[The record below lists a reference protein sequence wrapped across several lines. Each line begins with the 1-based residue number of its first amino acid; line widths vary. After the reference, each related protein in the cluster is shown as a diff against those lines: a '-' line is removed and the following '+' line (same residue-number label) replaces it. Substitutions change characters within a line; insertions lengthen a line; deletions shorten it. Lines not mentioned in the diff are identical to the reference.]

1 MSVEIT
7 VEYKGEILK
16 GILLKEDN
24 KYITI
29 KLKSGYN
36 CNVLKS
42 ECKIVSKK
50 KVEDRKSEKVMR
62 DKNKNLD
69 LPKVVILHT
78 GGTIASKVDY
88 KTGAVSSKF
97 TPKELMN
104 LYPELNEIVHIE
116 AKMIGNIFSG
126 DMNFN
131 HWNLLLD
138 EIDRVAYK
146 KNLAGIIISHGT
158 DTIQYSAPALQ
169 YSIENLN
176 VPIVMVGAQRSSDR
190 ASSDAYSNLR
200 AAVVFIKENSKFDRA
215 FRRVGVCMHKDIS
228 DKSFVVFDAI
238 NVRKMHSSRRD
249 AFKQINYEYIA
260 EIVDDKVVVN
270 REELF
275 TRESSGKFSYSK
287 YNAKLKIGFFKS
299 HPNLMSKEMRSLEF
313 YDGVVIEGT
322 GLGHMAVDEIDEFTK
337 ENSRNLSELENL
349 TKKVKVVMST
359 QCIYGGVNLNVYSYG
374 RHIKATDVFGHGMNL
389 TSETLFS
396 RLAYCLSKDKRN
408 FEKLWNSNLEGF
420 DIRSVDVSYEK

>member
-1 MSVEIT
+1 MSREIV
-7 VEYKGEILK
+7 VEYKNEILK
-16 GILLKEDN
+16 GILLKEDTM
-24 KYITI
+24 YMTI

-42 ECKIVSKK
+42 QCRVVSKK
-50 KVEDRKSEKVMR
+50 RVTDRKSEKVIK
-62 DKNKNLD
+62 DKSKDLD
-69 LPKVVILHT
+69 LPRVVILHT

-97 TPKELMN
+97 TPNELIGM
-104 LYPELNEIVHIE
+104 YPELNEIVHIE

-138 EIDRVAYK
+138 EIDKTAKK

-158 DTIQYSAPALQ
+158 DTIGYSAPALQ
-169 YSIENLN
+169 YAIENLN
-176 VPIVMVGAQRSSDR
+176 IPIVVVGAQRSSDR

-200 AAVVFIKENSKFDRA
+200 AAVVFIKENSKLDRA

-228 DKSFVVFDAI
+228 DKSFVVLDAI

-249 AFKQINYEYIA
+249 AFKQINYEHIA
-260 EIVDDKVVVN
+260 EILNDKVVVN
-270 REELF
+270 RKELF
-275 TRESSGKFSYSK
+275 TEEPKGMFSYCK

-299 HPNLMSKEMRSLEF
+299 HPNLMSREIRSLEF

-322 GLGHMAVDEIDEFTK
+322 GLGHMAVNEIDKFTK
-337 ENSRNLSELENL
+337 ENSRNLSELESL
-349 TKKVKVVMST
+349 AKKVKVVMST
-359 QCIYGGVNLNVYSYG
+359 QCVYGGVNLNVYSYG
-374 RHIKATDVFGHGMNL
+374 RHIKATGVFGQGMNL

-396 RLAYCLSKDKRN
+396 RLAYCLSKGKRN
-408 FEKLWNSNLEGF
+408 FEKLWSSNLEGF
-420 DIRSVDVSYEK
+420 DIRSVDVSYEE

>member
-1 MSVEIT
+1 MNIEIV
-7 VEYKGEILK
+7 VEYKDEVLK
-16 GILLKEDN
+16 GILLKEDDR
-24 KYITI
+24 YMTI

-36 CNVLKS
+36 SNVLKS

-50 KVEDRKSEKVMR
+50 TVVDRKSEKVVR
-62 DKNKNLD
+62 DKSKDMD

-97 TPKELMN
+97 TPNELISM
-104 LYPELNEIVHIE
+104 YPELNEIVHIE

-138 EIDRVAYK
+138 EIDKIIGK

-169 YSIENLN
+169 YSVENLN
-176 VPIVMVGAQRSSDR
+176 IPIVIVGAQRSSDR

-200 AAVVFIKENSKFDRA
+200 ATVVFIKENSKFDRA
-215 FRRVGVCMHKDIS
+215 FRRVCVCMHGNIS
-228 DKSFVVFDAI
+228 DKSFVIFDAI

-249 AFKQINYEYIA
+249 AFKQINYEHVA
-260 EIVDDKVVVN
+260 EIVDDKVVIK

-275 TRESSGKFSYSK
+275 TKEPKSKFCYSK
-287 YNAKLKIGFFKS
+287 YNTKLKIGFFKS
-299 HPNLMSKEMRSLEF
+299 HPNLMSREIRNLEF

-322 GLGHMAVDEIDEFTK
+322 GLGHMAVDEIDEFTR
-337 ENSRNLSELENL
+337 ENSRNLKELESL
-349 TKKVKVVMST
+349 AKKAKVVMST
-359 QCIYGGVNLNVYSYG
+359 QCVYGGVNLNVYSYG
-374 RHIKATDVFGHGMNL
+374 RHIKATSAFGHGMNL

-396 RLAYCLSKDKRN
+396 RLAYCLSKDRKN
-408 FEKLWNSNLEGF
+408 FEKLWSSNLEGF
-420 DIRSVDVSYEK
+420 DIRSVDVLYEK

>member
-1 MSVEIT
+1 MSREIV

-16 GILLKEDN
+16 GILLKEDDR
-24 KYITI
+24 YMTI

-36 CNVLKS
+36 SNVLKS
-42 ECKIVSKK
+42 ECRIVSKK
-50 KVEDRKSEKVMR
+50 KIAERKSEKVIS
-62 DKNKNLD
+62 DKSKDLD

-88 KTGAVSSKF
+88 RTGAVSSKF
-97 TPKELMN
+97 TPKELISM
-104 LYPELNEIVHIE
+104 YPELNEIVHIE

-138 EIDRVAYK
+138 EIVKVAQK
-146 KNLAGIIISHGT
+146 KNLVGIIISHGT

-169 YSIENLN
+169 YSVENLN
-176 VPIVMVGAQRSSDR
+176 IPIVIVGAQRSSDR

-200 AAVVFIKENSKFDRA
+200 AAVVFIKENSKLDRV
-215 FRRVGVCMHKDIS
+215 FRRVCVCMHGNIS
-228 DKSFVVFDAI
+228 DKNFVIFDAI

-249 AFKQINYEYIA
+249 AFKQINYEHVA
-260 EIVDDKVVVN
+260 DIVDDRVVIN

-275 TRESSGKFSYSK
+275 TEESTGRFSYSK

-299 HPNLMSKEMRSLEF
+299 HPNLMSREIRNLKF

-322 GLGHMAVDEIDEFTK
+322 GLGHMAVDEIDEITK
-337 ENSRNLSELENL
+337 ENSRNLKELENL
-349 TKKVKVVMST
+349 AKKVKVVMGT
-359 QCIYGGVNLNVYSYG
+359 QCVYGGVNLNVYSYG
-374 RHIKATDVFGHGMNL
+374 RHIKETGVFGHGMNL

-396 RLAYCLSKDKRN
+396 RLVYCLSKGKRN
-408 FEKLWNSNLEGF
+408 FEKLWNQNLEGF
-420 DIRSVDVSYEK
+420 DIRSTDVSYDK